1 MHSHIVFTLVT
12 AMFMQYNPAYT
23 FRTTKFSWLLHL
35 GSAVSLKCP
44 IDNYMYYSPTEYVV
58 IPQRSCFIC
67 CDYRAEIAIK
77 KSIRKWEKC
86 AKKKLTLN
94 FIALLARHQ
103 NPRNERAWHNCK
115 HHHHYRHQSCHCPIF
130 ARIHTHDC
138 ARTHCCTGFRL
149 CHNQS
154 YSI

>member
-86 AKKKLTLN
+86 AKKKINTELHS
-94 FIALLARHQ
+94 ALGAPPKSQKREGMAQLQASSSLS
-103 NPRNERAWHNCK
+103 PSELSLP
-115 HHHHYRHQSCHCPIF
+115 Y
-130 ARIHTHDC
+130 
-138 ARTHCCTGFRL
+138 FRK
-149 CHNQS
+149 NS
-154 YSI
+154 YSWLRPYTLLHRFQTMP